1 MISRNA
7 KHSLTSIN
15 RQNQQKPQVYQK
27 ENKPMPTQESWAS
40 WNRTV
45 YAHYHTHTD
54 FKPERRAWHERETS
68 RQAARPLLGWCE
80 QSFWRE
86 EHSIYKYH
94 FPHGATGNPALIA
107 YTVDDEK
114 GERDI
119 QTPIKPGR
127 YLRQFFSHV
136 LSEKQIAYY
145 ADMHTKYKP
154 QATIWADLPVKFAT
168 TEQDIVDVYARGPVS
183 CMSGNGFATADNIG
197 PARVYAAGDLA
208 IAYMEASEP
217 LSERRAPSHTIV
229 ARALCWPEKKVV
241 GRVYPT
247 PDGWEQDGFESWH
260 AATSCQSTLLRKLQD
275 EGYTSVLDGGATFA
289 GAKLL
294 RVPKFKHA
302 HRSLTDCFVMPY
314 LDSRY
319 RIGPHPEEPE
329 KFFVMA
335 ACNDSRDTFGAQSTC
350 GFVECPRPKAHTCR
364 NCGVGY
370 DEAPAVVITAV
381 VRRATTTSEW
391 CPICARN
398 YAFTCALSG
407 DLCSGDVRDKTNWT
421 IRRGHTKAQI
431 EKWHAEQNAREARE
445 RAEIEALRA
454 AEMQRIAEATSA
466 ARRRVEQRAVQAI
479 DAVLG
484 GAAARRRVEQR
495 TDQAIGAA
503 LNAALGGQLPTSI
516 NPAQEQN
523 RLLRGAENSTRMAT
537 LTARTRRAQN
547 PVWALDTSLQRLSTS
562 VWATPAPTSNW
573 PLQEILREMPPEAPI
588 PQNPE
593 EEGNQ

>member
-45 YAHYHTHTD
+45 YAHYRAHAD
-54 FKPERRAWHERETS
+54 FKPERRSWHEREAG
-68 RQAARPLLGWCE
+68 RQADRPLLGWCE
-80 QSFWRE
+80 QPFWRDS
-86 EHSIYKYH
+86 HNIYKYH

-127 YLRQFFSHV
+127 YLRQFFSDV
-136 LSEKQIAYY
+136 LTEKQIAYY
-145 ADMHTKYKP
+145 ADMHTKHKP
-154 QATIWADLPVKFAT
+154 QALIWADLPVKFAT

-183 CMSGNGFATADNIG
+183 CMSGDGFAAIK

-217 LSERRAPSHTIV
+217 LSERRAPTHTIV
-229 ARALCWPEKKVV
+229 ARTLCWPEKKVV

-275 EGYTSVLDGGATFA
+275 EGYTSVLDGSATFA

-294 RVPKFKHA
+294 RVQKLTHA
-302 HRSLTDCFVMPY
+302 HRSLRDCFVMPY
-314 LDSRY
+314 LDNRY

-329 KFFVMA
+329 KFFVIA
-335 ACNDSRDTFGAQSTC
+335 AYNDSRDTFGAQSTC

-364 NCGVGY
+364 NCGIGY
-370 DEAPAVVITAV
+370 DEAPTAVVTNV

-391 CPICARN
+391 CPTCARN

-407 DLCSGDVRDKTNWT
+407 DLCTNEVHDKTDWT

-431 EKWHAEQNAREARE
+431 DKWRAEKDAREARE
-445 RAEIEALRA
+445 RAETEALRA
-454 AEMQRIAEATSA
+454 AEMQRIVEATSA
-466 ARRRVEQRAVQAI
+466 ARLRVEQRAAQAV
-479 DAVLG
+479 D
-484 GAAARRRVEQR
+484 
-495 TDQAIGAA
+495 
-503 LNAALGGQLPTSI
+503 AALGGQLPTSI

-523 RLLRGAENSTRMAT
+523 RLLRGTPTGRVSSI
-537 LTARTRRAQN
+537 TRRAQN
-547 PVWALDTSLQRLSTS
+547 PAWAPDTTS
-562 VWATPAPTSNW
+562 YRAGEPSNLTAIQQATVNQQTTRIWTMPAPTVSSYM
-573 PLQEILREMPPEAPI
+573 QEFIRDISLEAPT